1 MGVCERDRKN
11 KGEFMAVTSV
21 EDLKVFKKAHEFTI
35 QIYKL
40 TNHFPME
47 ERYGLASQLQR
58 AAVSIGANLAEG
70 GARIGRK
77 EFRQFVGI
85 AKGSAAECS
94 YLILVG
100 RDLSYIDEETYDGL
114 ASLLE
119 DIQRMLYGL
128 IRSLEDVPT

>member
-1 MGVCERDRKN
+1 MTV
-11 KGEFMAVTSV
+11 ASV
-21 EDLKVFKKAHEFTI
+21 EDLKVFKKAHKFTI

-40 TNHFPME
+40 TKNFPME
-47 ERYGLASQLQR
+47 ERYGLASQVQR

-94 YLILVG
+94 YLILVA
-100 RDLSYIDEETYDGL
+100 RDLSYVDEETYDGL
-114 ASLLE
+114 ASLLK